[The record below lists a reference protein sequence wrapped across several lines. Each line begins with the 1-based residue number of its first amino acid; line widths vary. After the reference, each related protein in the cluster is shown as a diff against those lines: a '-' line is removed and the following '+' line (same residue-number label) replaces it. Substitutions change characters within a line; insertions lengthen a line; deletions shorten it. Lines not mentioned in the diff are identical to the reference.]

1 MYLPFVATLALC
13 RGDFTHFLL
22 SFFLKGGKGNN
33 MDQKKIG
40 LFLKE
45 LRKEKELTQ
54 SQLAEQL
61 NVSDRTVSRWETGT
75 NLPDLSVLVELADF
89 YDVDIREIIDG
100 ERKSENMNVEMKD
113 TLMKAAQYA
122 TEDKHMQMK
131 KLTGYILSAF
141 GCFLILS
148 GFTVFPSES
157 GWAAKFAILG
167 AIIVTVGIFQ
177 LLKKR
182 KLLKSIIIFIAI
194 LFGMIWLDFASVC
207 YIRQAP
213 RFVYSVEYSDETV
226 IYHAPFYSVYKY
238 GRDTLGEYYQVYI
251 GFDNL

>member
-1 MYLPFVATLALC
+1 
-13 RGDFTHFLL
+13 
-22 SFFLKGGKGNN
+22 

-40 LFLKE
+40 RFLKE
-45 LRKEKELTQ
+45 LRKEKNITQ
-54 SQLAEQL
+54 EQLAEKIK
-61 NVSDRTVSRWETGT
+61 VSSRTVSRWETGS
-75 NLPDLSVLVELADF
+75 NMPDISLLAELAEL
-89 YDVDIREIIDG
+89 YDVSIPEIIDG

-213 RFVYSVEYSDETV
+213 RFAYSVEYSDETV

>member
-33 MDQKKIG
+33 M
-40 LFLKE
+40 
-45 LRKEKELTQ
+45 
-54 SQLAEQL
+54 
-61 NVSDRTVSRWETGT
+61 
-75 NLPDLSVLVELADF
+75 
-89 YDVDIREIIDG
+89 
-100 ERKSENMNVEMKD
+100 
-113 TLMKAAQYA
+113 
-122 TEDKHMQMK
+122 
-131 KLTGYILSAF
+131 
-141 GCFLILS
+141 
-148 GFTVFPSES
+148 
-157 GWAAKFAILG
+157 
-167 AIIVTVGIFQ
+167 
-177 LLKKR
+177 
-182 KLLKSIIIFIAI
+182 AI

-213 RFVYSVEYSDETV
+213 RFAYSVEYSDETV

>member
-1 MYLPFVATLALC
+1 MC

-22 SFFLKGGKGNN
+22 WFFLKGGKSNN

-45 LRKEKELTQ
+45 LRKEKTLTQ

-75 NLPDLSVLVELADF
+75 NLPDLSILVELADF
-89 YDVDIREIIDG
+89 YDIDICEIIDG

-122 TEDKHMQMK
+122 TEDKHIQMK

-148 GFTVFPSES
+148 GFM
-157 GWAAKFAILG
+157 
-167 AIIVTVGIFQ
+167 IF
-177 LLKKR
+177 
-182 KLLKSIIIFIAI
+182 
-194 LFGMIWLDFASVC
+194 W
-207 YIRQAP
+207 
-213 RFVYSVEYSDETV
+213 
-226 IYHAPFYSVYKY
+226 
-238 GRDTLGEYYQVYI
+238 
-251 GFDNL
+251 

>member
-13 RGDFTHFLL
+13 RGDFTHFCYRFPERRQRQQHG
-22 SFFLKGGKGNN
+22 SE
-33 MDQKKIG
+33 KIG
-40 LFLKE
+40 LFKE

-122 TEDKHMQMK
+122 TEDKTYADEKTEPDTSCQH
-131 KLTGYILSAF
+131 LD
-141 GCFLILS
+141 
-148 GFTVFPSES
+148 VF
-157 GWAAKFAILG
+157 
-167 AIIVTVGIFQ
+167 
-177 LLKKR
+177 
-182 KLLKSIIIFIAI
+182 
-194 LFGMIWLDFASVC
+194 
-207 YIRQAP
+207 
-213 RFVYSVEYSDETV
+213 
-226 IYHAPFYSVYKY
+226 
-238 GRDTLGEYYQVYI
+238 
-251 GFDNL
+251 

>member
-1 MYLPFVATLALC
+1 
-13 RGDFTHFLL
+13 
-22 SFFLKGGKGNN
+22 

-45 LRKEKELTQ
+45 LRKEKTLTQ

-75 NLPDLSVLVELADF
+75 NLPDLSILVELADF
-89 YDVDIREIIDG
+89 YDIDICEIIDG

-122 TEDKHMQMK
+122 TEDKHIQMK

-167 AIIVTVGIFQ
+167 AIIVTIGIFQ
-177 LLKKR
+177 LLKKKQISEIYNYFYCDPVWHDLAGLR
-182 KLLKSIIIFIAI
+182 QCMLYPAGTTIR
-194 LFGMIWLDFASVC
+194 LFRRIQ
-207 YIRQAP
+207 R
-213 RFVYSVEYSDETV
+213 
-226 IYHAPFYSVYKY
+226 
-238 GRDTLGEYYQVYI
+238 
-251 GFDNL
+251 

>member
-1 MYLPFVATLALC
+1 
-13 RGDFTHFLL
+13 
-22 SFFLKGGKGNN
+22 
-33 MDQKKIG
+33 
-40 LFLKE
+40 
-45 LRKEKELTQ
+45 
-54 SQLAEQL
+54 
-61 NVSDRTVSRWETGT
+61 
-75 NLPDLSVLVELADF
+75 
-89 YDVDIREIIDG
+89 
-100 ERKSENMNVEMKD
+100 MNVEMKD

-167 AIIVTVGIFQ
+167 AIIVTIGIFQ

-182 KLLKSIIIFIAI
+182 RLLKAIVIFFAI

-213 RFVYSVEYSDETV
+213 RFAYSVEYSDETV

-238 GRDTLGEYYQVYI
+238 VGTHLENTIRFILDPIIYKIIFHNLPVQYI
-251 GFDNL
+251 YLKEL

>member
-141 GCFLILS
+141 
-148 GFTVFPSES
+148 PSES

-213 RFVYSVEYSDETV
+213 RFAYSVEYSDETV

>member
-182 KLLKSIIIFIAI
+182 KLLKSIII
-194 LFGMIWLDFASVC
+194 
-207 YIRQAP
+207 
-213 RFVYSVEYSDETV
+213 
-226 IYHAPFYSVYKY
+226 
-238 GRDTLGEYYQVYI
+238 
-251 GFDNL
+251 

>member
-1 MYLPFVATLALC
+1 MC

-22 SFFLKGGKGNN
+22 WFFLKGGKSNN

-45 LRKEKELTQ
+45 LRKEKTLTQ

-75 NLPDLSVLVELADF
+75 NLPDLSILVELADF
-89 YDVDIREIIDG
+89 YDIDICEIIDG

-122 TEDKHMQMK
+122 TEDKHIQMK

-167 AIIVTVGIFQ
+167 AIIVTIGISQ
-177 LLKKR
+177 LLKKS
-182 KLLKSIIIFIAI
+182 KLVKSIIIFIAI

-213 RFVYSVEYSDETV
+213 RFAYSVEYSDETV

>member
-1 MYLPFVATLALC
+1 
-13 RGDFTHFLL
+13 
-22 SFFLKGGKGNN
+22 

-45 LRKEKELTQ
+45 LRKEKTLTQ

-75 NLPDLSVLVELADF
+75 NLPDLSILVERADF
-89 YDVDIREIIDG
+89 YEIDICEIIDG

-122 TEDKHMQMK
+122 TEDKHIQMK

-167 AIIVTVGIFQ
+167 AIIVTIGIFQ
-177 LLKKR
+177 LLKKS
-182 KLLKSIIIFIAI
+182 KLVKSIIIFIAI
-194 LFGMIWLDFASVC
+194 LFGIIWLDFASVC

-213 RFVYSVEYSDETV
+213 RFAYSVEYSDETV
-226 IYHAPFYSVYKY
+226 ILRFIPYTNTAGTPWANTIKFILDLIIYKI
-238 GRDTLGEYYQVYI
+238 DFHNLPVQYI
-251 GFDNL
+251 YLKEL

>member
-1 MYLPFVATLALC
+1 
-13 RGDFTHFLL
+13 
-22 SFFLKGGKGNN
+22 

-45 LRKEKELTQ
+45 LRKEKTLTQ

-75 NLPDLSVLVELADF
+75 NLPDLSILVELADF
-89 YDVDIREIIDG
+89 YDIDICEIIDG

-122 TEDKHMQMK
+122 TEDKHIQMK

-167 AIIVTVGIFQ
+167 AIIVTIGIFQ
-177 LLKKR
+177 LLKKS
-182 KLLKSIIIFIAI
+182 KLVKSIIIFIAI

-213 RFVYSVEYSDETV
+213 RFAYSVEYSDELSSIMLRFIPYTNTAGTPWANTIKFILDLI
-226 IYHAPFYSVYKY
+226 IYKIDFHNLPV
-238 GRDTLGEYYQVYI
+238 QYI
-251 GFDNL
+251 YLKEL

>member
-89 YDVDIREIIDG
+89 YDVDIREI
-100 ERKSENMNVEMKD
+100 
-113 TLMKAAQYA
+113 
-122 TEDKHMQMK
+122 
-131 KLTGYILSAF
+131 LS
-141 GCFLILS
+141 LIH
-148 GFTVFPSES
+148 
-157 GWAAKFAILG
+157 I
-167 AIIVTVGIFQ
+167 
-177 LLKKR
+177 
-182 KLLKSIIIFIAI
+182 
-194 LFGMIWLDFASVC
+194 
-207 YIRQAP
+207 
-213 RFVYSVEYSDETV
+213 
-226 IYHAPFYSVYKY
+226 
-238 GRDTLGEYYQVYI
+238 
-251 GFDNL
+251 

>member
-1 MYLPFVATLALC
+1 
-13 RGDFTHFLL
+13 
-22 SFFLKGGKGNN
+22 

-40 LFLKE
+40 RFLKE
-45 LRKEKELTQ
+45 LRKEKVITQ
-54 SQLAEQL
+54 EQLAEKIK
-61 NVSDRTVSRWETGT
+61 VSGRTVSRWETGS
-75 NLPDLSVLVELADF
+75 NMPDISLLAELAEL
-89 YDVDIREIIDG
+89 YDVSIPEIIDG

-122 TEDKHMQMK
+122 TEDKHIQMK

-167 AIIVTVGIFQ
+167 AIIVTIGIFQ
-177 LLKKR
+177 LLKKS
-182 KLLKSIIIFIAI
+182 KLVKSIIIFIAI

-213 RFVYSVEYSDETV
+213 RFAYSVEYSDETV